1 MPPKNRAFSDR
12 PPKYPPEKPYRS
24 GWSRRYAHY
33 TQSVVWHMWTP
44 VDTSNLLQYKLEV
57 SMLALFYGGR
67 AYAAIEIKKARIAMR
82 LALQRC
88 KHLRA
93 GSTFTQ

>member
-1 MPPKNRAFSDR
+1 MPPKHRVFSDR
-12 PPKYPPEKPYRS
+12 PPKYPPEKPYRA
-24 GWSRRYAHY
+24 GWSRRYDTY
-33 TQSVVWHMWTP
+33 TQSVVWHLWAP
-44 VDTSNLLQYKLEV
+44 VDPTNLLEYQVYV
-57 SMLALFYGGR
+57 SMWVLFDGGR
-67 AYAAIEIKKARIAMR
+67 RGAAIELKKARSSLR